1 VPAPQSFGPYLVHER
16 LGVGARS
23 EVLLARL
30 RAGGP
35 PVALKR
41 VLAGQTGDAEAT
53 RSLEQEAE
61 LIELLAHPGVPK
73 VVARGAAPGGSF
85 VAYEL
90 IRGRDLDT
98 IAARARE
105 RGVALGGAFAITL
118 ALELAAVLEHV
129 HGLEHGGR
137 QLGLVHRDVCPS
149 NVMVGFDGHVRLV
162 DFGIARSSMQ
172 SRTTGIGEVKG
183 TVRYMSPE
191 QVRGEE
197 LDARSDLY
205 ALGVLLLELL
215 AGKPVFE
222 GLRPVDVL
230 ERIASGSVPDP
241 AEVAPGLEQPM
252 LAILRKVLAQKP
264 KERYDTA
271 AHLIADLRSLAP
283 EPDGEGIVAST
294 MAVLFPVEA
303 RSSAQEF
310 EESLNMAEEKGGSD
324 LDVFEGLAKKST
336 RSPSI
341 PDAAPPSMPP
351 SLKSGGAAPLP
362 PPVSPVSKGK
372 STLLGVPAPFPAN
385 PPTSVSALPPPSIK
399 PPNLPPPGG
408 SRSSSSPSIPAVTP
422 PALPS
427 AAGATPLPAPLPP
440 PISKA
445 PQTLVA
451 AVPPPPNSIG
461 SQLGLG
467 SEKEKEKEKAKATA
481 DLEEITPPKPT
492 DSSTDAATTTK
503 GATVNMDWEDEEE
516 STHVFEK
523 QKHAMGP
530 SGPRPAAGTPPPA
543 AAAELGPVSSK
554 VGSAAALMAG
564 SGGTAAPRS
573 VPPPAAPAAP
583 SAPPPAAVHPA
594 ATTLAAVPAPPPVPV
609 ASAQPPLAQRGL
621 DENTSV
627 RSRDGGGKL
636 GVILGALALVAV
648 VALGVFMLMPRSGQ
662 LKIEVKAKSGK
673 SLAKSEIFVDGQK
686 RCDTSPCVVSE
697 LSPGP
702 KTIKVIAEGIEP
714 VDTTET
720 VDAGKEK
727 LVVITLD
734 DRGDKGTTPDAPV
747 ASGTGFKASSSQA
760 GVRVLV
766 DGKERGTLPV
776 NLTDLEP
783 GQRKL
788 RFEGNERLEPLEK
801 TIEVE
806 KGKLTD
812 LGDIQLKVLKG
823 RLTLELD
830 TEGAEVVL
838 SSTINGKKVEKK
850 LADSVWKSPPVR
862 IDIDTKDQWALVAT
876 KKGLEDFKREISF
889 DDGAAE
895 KTIRIKLSEKGEAP
909 IELSASSEPT
919 TPAPGPGPGPA
930 PGPKPTATAAT
941 TATAAPK
948 DPPKD
953 PAASGQ
959 GTLNMNSIPI
969 SKVVMNGRPLGSTPQ
984 SVKVPPGS
992 YTVVFI
998 HPEKGKQSRTV
1009 TVQAG
1014 KTATAAVKFP

>member
-1 VPAPQSFGPYLVHER
+1 MHDR

-61 LIELLAHPGVPK
+61 LIEQLAHPGVPK
-73 VVARGAAPGGSF
+73 VVARGAAAGGSF

-105 RGVALGGAFAITL
+105 RGLSLGGPFALAVALQL
-118 ALELAAVLEHV
+118 AEVLEHV
-129 HGLEHGGR
+129 HGLLVDGR
-137 QLGLVHRDVCPS
+137 PLGLVHRDVCPS
-149 NVMVGFDGHVRLV
+149 NVMVGFDGRVRLV
-162 DFGIARSSMQ
+162 DFGIARSAMQ
-172 SRTTGIGEVKG
+172 SRTTGIGEIKG

-205 ALGVLLLELL
+205 SLGVLLLELF
-215 AGKPVFE
+215 AGQPVFE

-230 ERIASGSVPDP
+230 ERIARGSVPDP
-241 AEVAPGLEQPM
+241 ASMVPGLPAPV
-252 LAILRKVLAQKP
+252 LAILRKVLAQTP

-283 EPDGEGIVAST
+283 EPDAEGTVAST

-362 PPVSPVSKGK
+362 PPVSKGK
-372 STLLGVPAPFPAN
+372 STLLGVPAPFPTN
-385 PPTSVSALPPPSIK
+385 PPTSVPAVPPPSIK
-399 PPNLPPPGG
+399 PPNLPPPGA

-427 AAGATPLPAPLPP
+427 SASATPLPAPLPP
-440 PISKA
+440 PMSKP

-467 SEKEKEKEKAKATA
+467 SDKDKAKDTA
-481 DLEEITPPKPT
+481 DLEEITPPKGT
-492 DSSTDAATTTK
+492 DSSTEAATTTK
-503 GATVNMDWEDEEE
+503 GAAVNMDWEDEEE

-523 QKHAMGP
+523 QKHALGP

-543 AAAELGPVSSK
+543 AAAEMGPVSSK
-554 VGSAAALMAG
+554 VGSAAALLAG

-573 VPPPAAPAAP
+573 VPPPAAPIAP

-609 ASAQPPLAQRGL
+609 ASAQPPPAQRGL

-627 RSRDGGGKL
+627 RSRDSGGKL

-702 KTIKVIAEGIEP
+702 KTVKVIVEGIEP

-734 DRGDKGTTPDAPV
+734 DRGDKPTTPDAPTL
-747 ASGTGFKASSSQA
+747 SGTGFKASSSQA

-801 TIEVE
+801 TIDVE
-806 KGKLTD
+806 KGKLAD

-850 LADSVWKSPPVR
+850 LASSVWKSPPVR
-862 IDIDTKDQWALVAT
+862 IDIDTKDQWSLVAT
-876 KKGLEDFKREISF
+876 KKGLEDFKRDISF
-889 DDGAAE
+889 DDGASE

-919 TPAPGPGPGPA
+919 TAPAPGPGPA

-941 TATAAPK
+941 TAPK

>member
-1 VPAPQSFGPYLVHER
+1 MAAPQSFGPYLVHDR

-30 RAGGP
+30 RAGGR

-53 RSLEQEAE
+53 RSLEQEAD
-61 LIELLAHPGVPK
+61 LVELLAHPGVPK

-105 RGVALGGAFAITL
+105 QGVPLDGAFAISV
-118 ALELAAVLEHV
+118 ALELAEVLEHV
-129 HGLEHGGR
+129 HGLVVEGR
-137 QLGLVHRDVCPS
+137 ALGLVHRDVCPS
-149 NVMVGFDGHVRLV
+149 NVMVGFDGRVRLV
-162 DFGIARSSMQ
+162 DFGIARSAMQ

-205 ALGVLLLELL
+205 SLGVLLLELF

-222 GLRPVDVL
+222 GLRPVDAL
-230 ERIASGSVPDP
+230 ERIARGSVPDP
-241 AEVAPGLEQPM
+241 EVVAPGLDGRM
-252 LAILRKVLAQKP
+252 LAILRKVLAQSP

-351 SLKSGGAAPLP
+351 SLKPGGAAPLP
-362 PPVSPVSKGK
+362 PPVSKGK
-372 STLLGVPAPFPAN
+372 STLLGVPAPFPTN
-385 PPTSVSALPPPSIK
+385 PPTSVPAVPPPSIK

-408 SRSSSSPSIPAVTP
+408 SRSSSSPSIPAATP

-427 AAGATPLPAPLPP
+427 AASATPLPAPLPP
-440 PISKA
+440 PVSKA

-467 SEKEKEKEKAKATA
+467 SDKEKEKAKATA
-481 DLEEITPPKPT
+481 DLEEITPPKGT
-492 DSSTDAATTTK
+492 DSATEAATTTK
-503 GATVNMDWEDEEE
+503 GAAVNMDWEDEEE

-523 QKHAMGP
+523 QKHALGP

-554 VGSAAALMAG
+554 VGSAAALLAS

-573 VPPPAAPAAP
+573 VPPPAAPVVP
-583 SAPPPAAVHPA
+583 SAPPPAAAHPASAHPA

-609 ASAQPPLAQRGL
+609 AAAQPPPAQRGL
-621 DENTSV
+621 EENTSV

-702 KTIKVIAEGIEP
+702 KTVKVIAEGIEP
-714 VDTTET
+714 VDETAT

-734 DRGDKGTTPDAPV
+734 DRGDKSTTPDAP
-747 ASGTGFKASSSQA
+747 T
-760 GVRVLV
+760 V
-766 DGKERGTLPV
+766 D
-776 NLTDLEP
+776 
-783 GQRKL
+783 RKS
-788 RFEGNERLEPLEK
+788 
-801 TIEVE
+801 
-806 KGKLTD
+806 
-812 LGDIQLKVLKG
+812 
-823 RLTLELD
+823 
-830 TEGAEVVL
+830 VV
-838 SSTINGKKVEKK
+838 
-850 LADSVWKSPPVR
+850 
-862 IDIDTKDQWALVAT
+862 
-876 KKGLEDFKREISF
+876 
-889 DDGAAE
+889 
-895 KTIRIKLSEKGEAP
+895 
-909 IELSASSEPT
+909 
-919 TPAPGPGPGPA
+919 
-930 PGPKPTATAAT
+930 
-941 TATAAPK
+941 
-948 DPPKD
+948 
-953 PAASGQ
+953 
-959 GTLNMNSIPI
+959 
-969 SKVVMNGRPLGSTPQ
+969 
-984 SVKVPPGS
+984 
-992 YTVVFI
+992 
-998 HPEKGKQSRTV
+998 
-1009 TVQAG
+1009 
-1014 KTATAAVKFP
+1014 